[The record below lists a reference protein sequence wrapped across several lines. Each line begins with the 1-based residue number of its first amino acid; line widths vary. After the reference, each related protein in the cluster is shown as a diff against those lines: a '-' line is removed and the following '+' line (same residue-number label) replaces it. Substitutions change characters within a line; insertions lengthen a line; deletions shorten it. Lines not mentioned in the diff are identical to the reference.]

1 MITVAAKLAVT
12 AARVPCTATRVVC
25 SRNARE
31 SRSPGFGTLR
41 VGDAPVLLGSADDLL
56 MAMDLPV
63 LASPVA
69 DLLDTGAFDDAGF
82 FISRFATS
90 FEGDGFFITP
100 PLSLGADLWAVTAL
114 ALTLAVA
121 GFLNDK

>member
-1 MITVAAKLAVT
+1 
-12 AARVPCTATRVVC
+12 
-25 SRNARE
+25 
-31 SRSPGFGTLR
+31 
-41 VGDAPVLLGSADDLL
+41 
-56 MAMDLPV
+56 MDLHV

-69 DLLDTGAFDDAGF
+69 DLLDTGALDNAGF
-82 FISRFATS
+82 SISRFATS
-90 FEGDGFFITP
+90 FEGDGLFITP